1 MFWVKY
7 QSWSFVLNVVSFLA
21 KKLLRTSRQC
31 KPTHWE
37 MQCTCHK
44 GVYVV
49 PSVDDVALILRK
61 PSEEEMHILRP
72 LTFNAT
78 SPDASVAIAS
88 RPILFY
94 LLGLRPW
101 SKTRFQ
107 MTKTQQWKKKL
118 QRGIQLSYG
127 QLLVHLQ
134 EVRDHAT
141 RKSTTAVSVDECA
154 LWPSLYFNMC
164 ESGVYT
170 YTLAASGKLVYM
182 HITSPVYH
190 YALNFE
196 LLQYN
201 YDRWLFK
208 TITGATNP
216 SWTSGCSPNRG
227 LQDKSF
233 LVKF

>member
-1 MFWVKY
+1 
-7 QSWSFVLNVVSFLA
+7 
-21 KKLLRTSRQC
+21 
-31 KPTHWE
+31 

-78 SPDASVAIAS
+78 SPDASMAIAS
-88 RPILFY
+88 RPILFD

-101 SKTRFQ
+101 FKTRFP
-107 MTKTQQWKKKL
+107 MTKTQQWKKL
-118 QRGIQLSYG
+118 QQGIQLSYG

-141 RKSTTAVSVDECA
+141 SQSTTAVSVNECA

-208 TITGATNP
+208 TITGAINP